1 MNKVIIIT
9 GGSRG
14 IGAATALLAAEKSF
28 PAGSIFKKIYCSNR
42 NSIIFTASLAHKKLL
57 LTFGMYVRINNT
69 RAAEESPAGLSV

>member
-42 NSIIFTASLAHKKLL
+42 NSIIFTASLGRPERLKLL
-57 LTFGMYVRINNT
+57 YVTGTIIDI
-69 RAAEESPAGLSV
+69 RAGR